1 MQLNVLQVLR
11 KKDRPNLSSH
21 DDGARALSGIVL
33 HKSFSS
39 LPGAMQQGSGHIR
52 HRHTIRGVLAS
63 TVRSE
68 GIPGLYKG
76 LGPTLFGIL
85 PYAGLKFYVYQSLK
99 QQYRM

>member
-1 MQLNVLQVLR
+1 MKCKR
-11 KKDRPNLSSH
+11 STMSKSSTFEDMMIEH
-21 DDGARALSGIVL
+21 GRSAASREPKCL
-33 HKSFSS
+33 F
-39 LPGAMQQGSGHIR
+39 LPGAMQQSSGHIR
-52 HRHTIRGVLAS
+52 HRHTIRSVLAS

-76 LGPTLFGIL
+76 IGPTLFGIL